1 MSLTEKEEDAPMS
14 EKTKV
19 KAEVKLLLAL
29 ACGATAEQ
37 AARQAGVS
45 VRTVY
50 RRLKNQQ
57 FWRQVQAMRADM
69 VQRASGT
76 LTAAG
81 AEAVKTLLELL
92 RAPTPFHVR
101 LGAARGILEMGLR
114 VREDVEIAKGRN
126 HVGTACLTHF
136 STRQKH
142 QRIPHLAKLCRS
154 VRPLPA

>member
-1 MSLTEKEEDAPMS
+1 M
-14 EKTKV
+14 

-76 LTAAG
+76 LTAASG
-81 AEAVKTLLELL
+81 EAVKTLLELL
-92 RAPTPFHVR
+92 RAPTPFNVR
-101 LGAARGILEMGLR
+101 LGAARGIWEIGMR
-114 VREDVEIAKGRN
+114 VCEDVE
-126 HVGTACLTHF
+126 LE
-136 STRQKH
+136 
-142 QRIPHLAKLCRS
+142 QRLATLEEQLAATS
-154 VRPLPA
+154 A